1 MAPPSAASDAPV
13 RIEDDLPR
21 HRVRRPTDPL
31 RLLIALMLTG
41 TAIGIGVLATR
52 TSEGLDRDVASAT
65 RELPSLIVLALNVVG
80 AGAVF
85 LLPAGI
91 AVVLVLRRRTSQLFE
106 SLLGALL
113 AAGATVGVGLLIA
126 EVGSTRLALALT
138 GAPGVEV
145 TTAINPLLA
154 ALVAFITVS
163 RMIELPPWNAISVLT
178 VLALGGAILVAGGT
192 SVLAVIAAISL
203 GWAAGLIIRYA
214 LGTPSTMPSAEAI
227 VATLR
232 AAGVAVFEITALA
245 VIPEGR
251 RYLARSPGG
260 DVDVTVLDREREG
273 AGLGATVTSLHLR
286 TERPSRFGVRR
297 RLEHDTA
304 LLLTATAAG
313 ARVPMLR
320 AARECGPEAAVI
332 AQERCPGRRLDTLVN
347 AAGRLPPGLA
357 DPVVVDVLTQVM
369 ALQRAGIAHRSITAH
384 HLLLADPPVGPGAEP
399 PSGTPPDSGAEPPSG
414 TPPDPAAEGAPR
426 VVLLA
431 VQGGVLAASDL
442 TLRLDLAEALIT
454 VSALAGASRAVQLA
468 HQVCGEA
475 ALLRALPALQPV
487 AMSAVTR
494 RLLRRE
500 TALLGELRTALTE
513 LVQVTEVPTLNL
525 QRIRP
530 RTVIALGL
538 SAIALYVLVPQLTRI
553 DLGQIVANARPEWA
567 LIALAFSAL
576 TYVAATTC
584 LLAFVPTTVNYLRA
598 LLVQFAASFIVLF
611 SPPTVGTVAIN
622 VRFLQRSTIP
632 APVAGLTVVISQ
644 LMSFLSHVLLLSAV
658 LLVAGT
664 QAELSVRPPRF
675 ALVAVAAGLIGVGVV
690 ATLSPVR
697 RWTLTRVRPVFAQI
711 GPALAAIAGNPR
723 RLLIGLSGGLALNI
737 CYIGALYASVLAFD
751 GPLNL
756 TAVAFVYLAGMV
768 LGQLVPT
775 PGGLGAVEAAL
786 AAGLTAV
793 GLDGATAISSV
804 LLFRLVTFWIPI
816 LPGWAS
822 FLWLQRR
829 AAI

>member
-203 GWAAGLIIRYA
+203 GWAAGLVIRYA
-214 LGTPSTMPSAEAI
+214 LGTPSTMPSADAI

-273 AGLGATVTSLHLR
+273 AGLSATVASLHLR

-399 PSGTPPDSGAEPPSG
+399 PSGTPPDS
-414 TPPDPAAEGAPR
+414 AAEGAPR

-675 ALVAVAAGLIGVGVV
+675 ALVAVAAGLICVGVV
-690 ATLSPVR
+690 ASLSPVR